1 VKDVF
6 NVVILCAVLMG
17 GIVSLVPVALAENIS
32 HRTLAE
38 QFRRVVFFTEAGEGA
53 SGKPLLKWT
62 GRISATI
69 FGGEIYRQNVLDLL
83 KEISRLT
90 GLKFSLAL
98 IPKQAN
104 LKIYFM
110 RTSEIRKRLKLPNAN
125 CAGQFHG
132 SRKTGAIGRAE
143 VYISTDLKHKTV
155 HCISEEILQVMGL
168 PNDTNIIQASIFN
181 EKSTLKTMSLADKLL
196 LRTIYDKRLK
206 TNMTESQ
213 AMPIAKNILRE
224 LIIRLQKSQ
233 NQRRNR

>member
-1 VKDVF
+1 MNDVF
-6 NVVILCAVLMG
+6 NVVTLCALLMG
-17 GIVSLVPVALAENIS
+17 GIDFLVPVALAENIS
-32 HRTLAE
+32 HRTLVE

-53 SGKPLLKWT
+53 SGKPLVKWT
-62 GRISATI
+62 GRVSATI
-69 FGGEIYRQNVLDLL
+69 FGGKIYRQNVLDLL

-90 GLKFSLAL
+90 GVKFSLAL

-110 RTSEIRKRLKLPNAN
+110 RTNEIRERLKLPTAN

-168 PNDTNIIQASIFN
+168 PNDTNIIKASIFN
-181 EKSTLKTMSLADKLL
+181 EKSKRKTMSLADKFL
-196 LRTIYDKRLK
+196 LRTLYDRRLK
-206 TNMTESQ
+206 TNMTELQ
-213 AMPIAKNILRE
+213 AMPIAKDILRE
-224 LIIRLQKSQ
+224 LMVQVRRSQKE
-233 NQRRNR
+233 RRN